1 MVAIKSHQA
10 DKIIKDLAPKGTY
23 AFLIYGTDEGRISEN
38 ASLLAK
44 NWSKKYGDGGEVIQ
58 IDDRAIA
65 DNPDIIAI
73 EVRSVS
79 MFGGFSVIRL
89 RLGNRIKPDLIGE
102 LIALQPQNLIILEAG
117 NLKPSSAMRKL
128 FEKSKR
134 AAAIPCFPDEARDI
148 AGLIQEELI
157 DKGVKLSTPAR
168 SMLTASL
175 GSDRGISR
183 QELIKLALYAYGKPE
198 IDVEDI
204 EAIIGDSSQLAYD
217 QLITL
222 IMSGQG
228 TAALNKLDRLLAS
241 GLTNAGLTTLLGRH
255 LTRLYKLR
263 ALMESGRQASDAVNS
278 LRPPVHFKQ
287 RDAMVQQVM
296 KLKLP
301 VLKKAIHLVQETV
314 ARTRLQ
320 SSFERMS
327 TERMILIL
335 SKMSSGR

>member
-1 MVAIKSHQA
+1 MVAIKSHQSDRIIQDPQK
-10 DKIIKDLAPKGTY
+10 DKHAYL
-23 AFLIYGTDEGRISEN
+23 FYGTDEGRISEN
-38 ASLLAK
+38 ATLLAK
-44 NWSKKYGDGGEVIQ
+44 NWSAKHGDGGEIIK
-58 IDDRAIA
+58 IDDRSIA

-89 RLGNRIKPDLIGE
+89 ALSNRIRPDLIKE
-102 LIALQPQNLIILEAG
+102 LIELKPKNLIILEAG
-117 NLKPSSAMRKL
+117 NLKASSAMRKL
-128 FEKSKR
+128 FEKLKNT
-134 AAAIPCFPDEARDI
+134 AAIPCFPDEARDI
-148 AGLIQEELI
+148 ARLIQEELI
-157 DKGVKLSTPAR
+157 DKGVNISTPAR
-168 SMLTASL
+168 SLLTASL

-183 QELIKLALYAYGKPE
+183 QELIKLALYAHDKPQIE
-198 IDVEDI
+198 VEDVEV
-204 EAIIGDSSQLAYD
+204 IIGDTSQLAYD

-222 IMSGQG
+222 IMTGQG
-228 TAALNKLDRLLAS
+228 SAALSKLDRLLAS

-255 LTRLYKLR
+255 LSRLYKLR

-314 ARTRLQ
+314 VRTRLQ
-320 SSFERMS
+320 SAFERIS

>member
-10 DKIIKDLAPKGTY
+10 DKVIKDPQKSTHAY
-23 AFLIYGTDEGRISEN
+23 LIYGSDEGRINET
-38 ASLLAK
+38 AAILAE
-44 NWSKKYGDGGEVIQ
+44 NWSAKHGDGGEIIQ
-58 IDDRAIA
+58 IDDRSIA

-79 MFGGFSVIRL
+79 MFGGFSAIRL
-89 RLGNRIKPDLIGE
+89 ALSNRIKPDLMKE
-102 LIALQPQNLIILEAG
+102 LIELKPQNLLILEAG

-128 FEKSKR
+128 FEKSKN
-134 AAAIPCFPDEARDI
+134 AAALPCYPDEARDI
-148 AGLIQEELI
+148 AGLIHEELT
-157 DKGVKLSTPAR
+157 DKGINISSAAR
-168 SMLTASL
+168 NLLTVSL

-183 QELIKLALYAYGKPE
+183 QELIKLALYAHDKPQ
-198 IDVEDI
+198 IDVQDI

-217 QLITL
+217 QLISL
-222 IMSGQG
+222 IMTGQG
-228 TAALNKLDRLLAS
+228 AAALSKLDRLLAS
-241 GLTNAGLTTLLGRH
+241 GMTNAGLTTLLGRH
-255 LTRLYKLR
+255 LARLYKLS
-263 ALMESGRQASDAVNS
+263 AMIEAGRQASEAVNS

-301 VLKKAIHLVQETV
+301 VLKKAIFLVQETV

-320 SSFERMS
+320 SAFERMS

-335 SKMSSGR
+335 SKMAGGR

>member
-1 MVAIKSHQA
+1 MAAIKAHQS
-10 DKIIKDLAPKGTY
+10 DKIIKDPPKGTHAY
-23 AFLIYGTDEGRISEN
+23 LFYGTDEGRISEN
-38 ASLLAK
+38 AAVLAK
-44 NWSKKYGDGGEVIQ
+44 TWSTKHGDGGEIIQ
-58 IDDRAIA
+58 IDDRSIA
-65 DNPDIIAI
+65 DNPDIVAI

-79 MFGGFSVIRL
+79 MFGGFSVVRL
-89 RLGNRIKPDLIGE
+89 ALSNRIKPDLIGE
-102 LIALQPQNLIILEAG
+102 LIELKPQNLIILEAG

-128 FEKSKR
+128 FEKSKN

-148 AGLIQEELI
+148 SGLIQSELI
-157 DKGVKLSTPAR
+157 DKGVNISVAAR
-168 SMLTASL
+168 SLLTASL

-183 QELIKLALYAYGKPE
+183 QELIKLALYAHDNPQIE
-198 IDVEDI
+198 VEDI

-222 IMSGQG
+222 IMTGQG
-228 TAALNKLDRLLAS
+228 TAALSKLDRLLAS

-255 LTRLYKLR
+255 LSRLYKLR
-263 ALMESGRQASDAVNS
+263 ALMESGRQANDAINA

-287 RDAMVQQVM
+287 RDAMVRQVM

-320 SSFERMS
+320 SAFERIS